1 MSEII
6 ALFASFTGVFK
17 MLIFEKDMTAR
28 AWLIYIQ
35 VVAVLFCVFVWAFGK
50 AISSVAAG
58 LAACGLI

>member
-1 MSEII
+1 
-6 ALFASFTGVFK
+6 

-28 AWLIYIQ
+28 AWLIYAQ
-35 VVAVLFCVFVWAFGK
+35 VVAVLFCVFIWAFGK